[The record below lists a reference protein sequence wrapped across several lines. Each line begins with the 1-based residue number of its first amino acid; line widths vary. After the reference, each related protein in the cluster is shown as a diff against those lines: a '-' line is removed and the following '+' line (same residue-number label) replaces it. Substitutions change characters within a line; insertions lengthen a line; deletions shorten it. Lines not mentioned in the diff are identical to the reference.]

1 MGIKNLRISKP
12 CSIVLIPRKERLE
25 KGMDLVLL
33 IQLLR
38 SVLMVVSQFMLSKY
52 WLNDHLDE
60 HHQGLLAATL
70 AQKRVLKGLV
80 LAQSYDEPGPLRKRQ
95 TPCVQSR
102 GTSGTS
108 DLPVSYQELRAGCS
122 VQVFSVPGRGVGLA
136 ADLMQQVT
144 GESRQ
149 IFHRRV
155 SNGPRMQSVLYK
167 CHK

>member
-1 MGIKNLRISKP
+1 ME
-12 CSIVLIPRKERLE
+12 RKVG
-25 KGMDLVLL
+25 KGNGLGLAHPVAEEL
-33 IQLLR
+33 
-38 SVLMVVSQFMLSKY
+38 LMVVSQFMLSKY

-60 HHQGLLAATL
+60 HRQCLLAATL

-122 VQVFSVPGRGVGLA
+122 VQVFSVPGRGVDLA